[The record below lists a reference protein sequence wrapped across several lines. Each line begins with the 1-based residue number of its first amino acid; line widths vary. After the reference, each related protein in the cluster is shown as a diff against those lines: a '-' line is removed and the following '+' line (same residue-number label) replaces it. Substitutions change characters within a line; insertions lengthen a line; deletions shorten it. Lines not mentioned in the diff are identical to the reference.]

1 MVSVENLAARD
12 TCRPIPP
19 LSFLLSA
26 GLPLGTAAD
35 AFGQGDG
42 RAFTLGWAEAAAV
55 GGVVVSPPGG
65 ALVGALSDLRLY
77 LNQPGSDSG
86 GPISQLYHV
95 GVSSAGAT
103 KQNATSQSGER
114 WCVLGGRMHHPVHS
128 RKPCCHAI
136 FGHAPQYRV
145 PTKLITPLSI
155 T

>member
-1 MVSVENLAARD
+1 MPVKDLSRVIPVENLAARV

-86 GPISQLYHV
+86 GPISQLYHA

-103 KQNATSQSGER
+103 KQNDITEGGAVVCVGGED
-114 WCVLGGRMHHPVHS
+114 
-128 RKPCCHAI
+128 
-136 FGHAPQYRV
+136 APSCA
-145 PTKLITPLSI
+145 L
-155 T
+155 

>member
-1 MVSVENLAARD
+1 MLSPLKTPQPVSRVARSHPS
-12 TCRPIPP
+12 PI
-19 LSFLLSA
+19 LSA

-86 GPISQLYHV
+86 GLISQLYHA

-103 KQNATSQSGER
+103 KQNDITERGAVVCVGGED
-114 WCVLGGRMHHPVHS
+114 
-128 RKPCCHAI
+128 
-136 FGHAPQYRV
+136 APSCA
-145 PTKLITPLSI
+145 L
-155 T
+155 